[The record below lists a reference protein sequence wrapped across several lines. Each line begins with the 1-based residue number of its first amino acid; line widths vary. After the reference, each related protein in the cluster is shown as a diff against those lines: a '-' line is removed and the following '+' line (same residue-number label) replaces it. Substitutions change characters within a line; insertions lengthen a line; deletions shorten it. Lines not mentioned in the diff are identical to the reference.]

1 MSEQVQV
8 LAGSPGAFL
17 EGVYRE
23 ALDLVWKAK
32 LYIGEVGPHD
42 SAELPVADRLAFSLE
57 TVRLTARLTHAMSW
71 LFYQRALDAGEISRE
86 AAAQDAP
93 DLGAVT
99 VCLAE
104 PSIPLERLPAMLVGL
119 LEKSER
125 LYARLARLDAQA
137 RRPRVTLPVA
147 ISSLAG

>member
-1 MSEQVQV
+1 MSEQAQV
-8 LAGSPGAFL
+8 LAGGPGAFL

-32 LYIGEVGPHD
+32 LYIAEVGPHD
-42 SAELPVADRLAFSLE
+42 AAELPVEDRLAFSLE

-71 LFYQRALDAGEISRE
+71 LFYQRALDAGEINRE
-86 AAAQDAP
+86 TAVQDAP
-93 DLGAVT
+93 ELGSVA
-99 VCLAE
+99 VCLAQ
-104 PSIPLERLPAMLVGL
+104 PNIPMERLPSMLVAL
-119 LEKSER
+119 LDKSER
-125 LYARLARLDAQA
+125 LYSRLARLDAQA